1 MSHLSFASLVAAT
14 LPHIREL
21 MPWDVDAMRTGNPEL
36 LLIDIREADEYAAGH
51 IAESLLVPRGL
62 LEAACDWGY
71 AETIPTL
78 VLARAQPVVL
88 VCRSGNRSALAA
100 LGMQQMGYQQVFS
113 MKTGMRGWND
123 YDLPLIN
130 AQGDPVDPDLAEN
143 SLNPPVL
150 LAQMAPK
157 PSNQ

>member
-1 MSHLSFASLVAAT
+1 MSQLSFASLVAAT
-14 LPHIREL
+14 LPLIREL
-21 MPWDVDAMRTGNPEL
+21 MPWDVDAMRTSNPEML
-36 LLIDIREADEYAAGH
+36 LVDIREADEYAVGH

-100 LGMQQMGYQQVFS
+100 LSMLQMGYQQVFS

-130 AQGDPVDPDLAEN
+130 AQGDPVDPDWADN
-143 SLNPPVL
+143 VLNPPVSP
-150 LAQMAPK
+150 AQMAPRT
-157 PSNQ
+157 SHS